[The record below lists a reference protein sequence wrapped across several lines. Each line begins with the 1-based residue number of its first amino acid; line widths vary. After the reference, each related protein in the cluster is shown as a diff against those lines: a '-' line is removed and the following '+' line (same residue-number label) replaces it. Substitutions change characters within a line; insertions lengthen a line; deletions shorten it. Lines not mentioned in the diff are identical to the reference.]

1 MVPKPPDVRVFEA
14 LANRYRRQLLLAL
27 QDANPQRDDDLDPLD
42 LLVDG
47 QSEADLAVSEVEL
60 IVIIVGLFRIDRTQ
74 SCGRT
79 GKSLQ

>member
-14 LANRYRRQLLLAL
+14 LANGYRRQLLLAL